1 LAWTLKDDRGADGFT
16 IHRVRSVGARWRALL
31 LAGAVVAL
39 LAVLAWVSRRHKKDR
54 RRAATAA
61 VSFPASIILLNVV
74 LGGLGIWQSTLYKLP
89 PLTMVSTAV
98 LFLAVGTAL
107 MILMLSGYR

>member
-1 LAWTLKDDRGADGFT
+1 MPLASG
-16 IHRVRSVGARWRALL
+16 
-31 LAGAVVAL
+31 VVTSA
-39 LAVLAWVSRRHKKDR
+39 AMLAWVSRTHRKDR
-54 RRAATAA
+54 RQAATAA
-61 VSFPASIILLNVV
+61 VSFPTSIILLNVV